1 MKTLMFGNKNAECVS
16 LGRNGG
22 INTYG
27 LDIATWHRHLVRD
40 LRTVNLTVLRRN
52 GAPGRCVIEFPVSEI
67 PEIIKELQK
76 VYAESDPDY
85 TREVLDEDA

>member
-1 MKTLMFGNKNAECVS
+1 MKTLMFSNKNAKCVS

-27 LDIATWHRHLVRD
+27 LDIDVWHRHLGRESH
-40 LRTVNLTVLRRN
+40 TVNLTVLRKN
-52 GAPGRCVIEFPVSEI
+52 GAPGRCIIEFPVSEI

-76 VYAESDPDY
+76 VY
-85 TREVLDEDA
+85 DEN

>member
-1 MKTLMFGNKNAECVS
+1 MKTLMFSNKNAECVS

-27 LDIATWHRHLVRD
+27 LDIDGWHRHLGRD
-40 LRTVNLTVLRRN
+40 LRTVNLTVLRKN
-52 GAPGRCVIEFPVSEI
+52 GAQGRCIIEFPVSEI

-76 VYAESDPDY
+76 VY
-85 TREVLDEDA
+85 DEN

>member
-1 MKTLMFGNKNAECVS
+1 MKTLMFGNKNAKCVS

-27 LDIATWHRHLVRD
+27 LDIATWHRHLGRESH
-40 LRTVNLTVLRRN
+40 TVNLTVLRKN
-52 GAPGRCVIEFPVSEI
+52 GALGRCIIEFPVSEI

-76 VYAESDPDY
+76 VY
-85 TREVLDEDA
+85 DEN

>member
-1 MKTLMFGNKNAECVS
+1 MKTLMFSNKETECVS

-40 LRTVNLTVLRRN
+40 LRTVNLTVLRKN
-52 GAPGRCVIEFPVSEI
+52 GAQGRCIIEFPVSEI
-67 PEIIKELQK
+67 PKITAELRRIHD
-76 VYAESDPDY
+76 ESQ
-85 TREVLDEDA
+85 ELD